1 MPVTPCTFPLTVP
14 SNCHSALPAGN
25 DEELGD
31 SISLD
36 TLDDAQD
43 HEEPHGTI
51 TNLGEN
57 VASYDRSAAPDCYPG
72 NTINGVFTACLK
84 CDKFLAP
91 DGNPKPDAEGCL
103 ACPAGLVPTYPFFA
117 SNAAKGVWCISIEA
131 AFEHQ
136 EWGTSI
142 KCYPRKYDENSD
154 NGIVCYK
161 NGRAVSEIELDGPP
175 SFGGHLSV
183 HVYCNVFKVARCGPV
198 ELYTVDGTE
207 TTRQSRATAKRVEFH
222 KHCQYGQTGSDRCST
237 SVLTVN
243 PTAYESWA
251 NAKLALYNDTYGNL
265 CLFVVTA
272 E

>member
-1 MPVTPCTFPLTVP
+1 M
-14 SNCHSALPAGN
+14 
-25 DEELGD
+25 
-31 SISLD
+31 
-36 TLDDAQD
+36 
-43 HEEPHGTI
+43 

-57 VASYDRSAAPDCYPG
+57 AASYDWSATSDCYLG
-72 NTINGVFTACLK
+72 NTINGVFNACLK

-117 SNAAKGVWCISIEA
+117 SNAAKGVWCLPIEN

-183 HVYCNVFKVARCGPV
+183 HVYCNVFKVARFGPV

-207 TTRQSRATAKRVEFH
+207 TTRQSCATAKRVEFH
-222 KHCQYGQTGSDRCST
+222 KHCQYGQTGSGRCST
-237 SVLTVN
+237 SISTVN
-243 PTAYESWA
+243 PTVYESWA

-265 CLFVVTA
+265 CSFVATA